1 MSDWCTNRSA
11 DPSSGAMNPNPLV
24 ALNHFTVPTVTSI
37 FSYET
42 NTSIGEVTHAGRH
55 AAATRPSGKPY
66 RSASASR
73 TPCCGRTAIL
83 SSNDWLGS
91 AHGAPRGH
99 PSRQRCVLRHR
110 RSVRPD
116 QAGPELSG
124 LDDRGSR
131 LAPCGGPLVL
141 GVG

>member
-11 DPSSGAMNPNPLV
+11 DPSSGAMNPNPFV

-55 AAATRPSGKPY
+55 AAATRPSVNRTGVGARCAHML
-66 RSASASR
+66 RSSVNFV
-73 TPCCGRTAIL
+73 
-83 SSNDWLGS
+83 SNDWLGS
-91 AHGAPRGH
+91 AHGAPRRH
-99 PSRQRCVLRHR
+99 PSRQRRVLRHC

-116 QAGPELSG
+116 QASPELSG
-124 LDDRGSR
+124 LDHRGSR
-131 LAPCGGPLVL
+131 
-141 GVG
+141 